1 MSCSC
6 RSRHSRHCCQS
17 AIQLVLRPSSHLP
30 QGIFE
35 DLKKIY
41 IKNVKKYI
49 IYIFLPVGVQG
60 LIATKALALVI
71 VA

>member
-60 LIATKALALVI
+60 LSAIKALALVI